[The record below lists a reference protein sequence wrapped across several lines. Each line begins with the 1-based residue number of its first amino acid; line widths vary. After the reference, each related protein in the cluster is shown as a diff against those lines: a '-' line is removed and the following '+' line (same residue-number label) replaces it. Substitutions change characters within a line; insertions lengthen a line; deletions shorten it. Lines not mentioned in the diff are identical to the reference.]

1 MQEQR
6 DTVRLEAFSDGV
18 FAIAMTL
25 LVIELKVPSHELVG
39 TIGLAQSLIALWP
52 SYLAFVTSFA
62 TVLVIWVH
70 HHWVF
75 ALIGKSDHSFLYWNG
90 LLMLFVTLVPFPT
103 ALLAEYLLHPQA
115 RVAAHVYTA
124 TFLAISLAFDGL
136 WRHASLRLLSANASI
151 AKKREAAQITR
162 QYRFGPPLYL
172 VAFGVSFLSE
182 AWSIATCL
190 LLAVFFAVGGWPF
203 KR

>member
-25 LVIELKVPSHELVG
+25 LVIALKVPSHELVG
-39 TIGLAQSLIALWP
+39 TIGLAQSLIDLWP

-75 ALIGKSDHSFLYWNG
+75 ALIDKSDHSFLYWNG
-90 LLMLFVTLVPFPT
+90 LLMLFVTLGGWGLGTAIRALVPGTGPT
-103 ALLAEYLLHPQA
+103 KFVFECTLWLVVVALLASP
-115 RVAAHVYTA
+115 
-124 TFLAISLAFDGL
+124 LANRA
-136 WRHASLRLLSANASI
+136 LRDRLSAAI
-151 AKKREAAQITR
+151 PR
-162 QYRFGPPLYL
+162 
-172 VAFGVSFLSE
+172 
-182 AWSIATCL
+182 
-190 LLAVFFAVGGWPF
+190 
-203 KR
+203 